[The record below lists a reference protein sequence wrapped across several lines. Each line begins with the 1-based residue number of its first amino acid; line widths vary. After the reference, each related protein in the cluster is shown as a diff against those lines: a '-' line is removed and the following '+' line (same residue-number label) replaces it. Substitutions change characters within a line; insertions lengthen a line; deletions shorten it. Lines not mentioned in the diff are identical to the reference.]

1 MVSYEPQNDTPSN
14 LNTYGSSRGIKYDEN
29 AIMLRLDSKQLPALI
44 DAMDVPVNYNAGWV
58 NVHGVALYL
67 LDRRGRF
74 VRAYHT
80 LMWDNEKVTDDLR
93 RLVAESK

>member
-1 MVSYEPQNDTPSN
+1 MYRYSVGD
-14 LNTYGSSRGIKYDEN
+14 
-29 AIMLRLDSKQLPALI
+29 
-44 DAMDVPVNYNAGWV
+44 
-58 NVHGVALYL
+58 LYL

-74 VRAYHT
+74 VRTYHT